1 MLAISTYRDLF
12 PDDKA
17 SRELMASYGAA
28 IMRDFLNG
36 TKSKSYSDEPVFVSD
51 KEAKAM
57 LKKNIEIMENA
68 FSKIAQIQKKEQDR
82 KQKKR

>member
-17 SRELMASYGAA
+17 SRELMASTGAA

-51 KEAKAM
+51 KTKAM

-68 FSKIAQIQKKEQDR
+68 FSKLLKS
-82 KQKKR
+82 KKRNRTGNRKR

>member
-1 MLAISTYRDLF
+1 
-12 PDDKA
+12 
-17 SRELMASYGAA
+17 
-28 IMRDFLNG
+28 MRDFLNG
-36 TKSKSYSDEPVFVSD
+36 TKQNPTRRTGIRFC
-51 KEAKAM
+51 KEAKAT